1 MRPTLKSLLSA
12 TTLALCLIAPSA
24 NSEGVAGPY
33 LSGSVAAMRGDYAAA
48 SKYFG
53 QALVSDPENTYI
65 KENAMLASVSMGDMP
80 TALDYAKQ
88 LSQSDA
94 ANSALGDLIVYMDYV
109 KAGDFEQAAAV
120 LDENSDAYI
129 VIISGLLKAWTE
141 LGLGKMGDVIATLDG
156 MKEPPTV
163 ELFAQYHK
171 ALALAAVGDFETAD
185 KILRGD
191 ERGNL
196 RLTRGSLI
204 AHAQIMNELDNKSEA
219 LSLLDSAILGGQ
231 DPELSNLRDAIANG
245 TSQYSYITT
254 AQQGIAE
261 VLFTVA
267 SLLGNPEDRQ
277 TSLLY
282 ARLAHDLRP
291 EDVQTTLLV
300 SDILRDQGQYELAI
314 DNYTT
319 VPQDHGMFLNAELGR
334 ADALV
339 EAGKPDAA
347 IEVLRG
353 LTRSHADNPRVHMS
367 LGDVLRGDERYS
379 AARDAYDTAIA
390 MIERP
395 ARNHW
400 FLFYATGVSNERL
413 GNWERAEMNFRR
425 ALELS
430 PDQPLVLNYLGYS
443 LVEKNMN
450 LNEAQQMIETAL
462 ARQPNNGAIADSLGW
477 VLYRLGKF
485 QEAVAPMEQAV
496 QLEAV
501 DPVVNDHLGDVYWMV
516 GRKREA
522 EFQWRRAISFD
533 PDEKDLQRIRR
544 KLEIG
549 LDAVLAE
556 EENPKAQSG
565 VQ

>member
-24 NSEGVAGPY
+24 HSEGVAGPY

-53 QALVSDPENTYI
+53 QALVSDPQNTYI
-65 KENAMLASVSMGDMP
+65 KENAMLASVSMGDVP
-80 TALDYAKQ
+80 D
-88 LSQSDA
+88 
-94 ANSALGDLIVYMDYV
+94 ANSDR
-109 KAGDFEQAAAV
+109 
-120 LDENSDAYI
+120 YI
-129 VIISGLLKAWTE
+129 AIISGLLKGWTE

-156 MKEPPTV
+156 MNEPPTV

-219 LSLLDSAILGGQ
+219 LSLLDAAILGGQ
-231 DPELSNLRDAIANG
+231 DPELSALRDAIANG
-245 TSQYSYITT
+245 TSQYDYITS
-254 AQQGIAE
+254 AQEGIAE

-291 EDVQTTLLV
+291 SDIQTTLLV

-367 LGDVLRGDERYS
+367 LGDVLRGVERYS
-379 AARDAYDTAIA
+379 GARDAYDTAVA
-390 MIERP
+390 MIDQP

-450 LNEAQQMIETAL
+450 LPEAQKMIETAL

-485 QEAVAPMEQAV
+485 EEAVGPLTSHCM
-496 QLEAV
+496 
-501 DPVVNDHLGDVYWMV
+501 
-516 GRKREA
+516 
-522 EFQWRRAISFD
+522 
-533 PDEKDLQRIRR
+533 
-544 KLEIG
+544 
-549 LDAVLAE
+549 
-556 EENPKAQSG
+556 
-565 VQ
+565 